1 MWTYPLFLRRRSSRS
16 GFTLIELLVV
26 IAIIGVLASVVLAS
40 LNTARI
46 KARNARRIA
55 DMNQV
60 RLALELFYDTN
71 GKYPVSTGWHG
82 TTPNCYSSGAD
93 PNPSIP
99 GLAPTYIPVLPKD
112 PNPIL
117 PSFCYLYISDATGQN
132 YKFLVYGTVEG
143 GTLAPGAPNARYP
156 VGCGAAEASYAIYT
170 AGYACV

>member
-1 MWTYPLFLRRRSSRS
+1 MKAHYLFPKKRSLTS

-40 LNTARI
+40 LNTARV
-46 KARNARRIA
+46 KARNTRRIA

-71 GKYPVSTGWHG
+71 GNYPISTTWKG
-82 TTPNCYSSGAD
+82 TTPNCYTSGAD

-99 GLAPTYIPVLPKD
+99 GLAPTYISILPQD
-112 PNPIL
+112 PKPIL
-117 PSFCYLYISDATGQN
+117 PSFYYLYTSDATGQN

-143 GTLAPGAPNARYP
+143 GALAPGAPNARYP
-156 VGCGAAEASYAIYT
+156 AGCGFTEASYAIYT